1 MDECN
6 STRINKTKF
15 RLSEITEI
23 ENYFYQEINQ
33 RKLYIKKL
41 SKYVTAF
48 DYIDKISIVLS
59 AATGGVSIISFI
71 SIVGAPVGIASA
83 SFTLI
88 FSLMAGIIKKLLSI
102 TRNKKKKHDK
112 IFMLAKS
119 KLNSIET
126 LVSQA
131 LIDMEI
137 SHEELA
143 TILNERDKY
152 EEIKE
157 NLKNVSEKQE
167 NMRQNSVNSK
177 TQKITILLI
186 IYATGDFNWL
196 KTCEVNNKLSKKTPK
211 IIKHLRHQKTL

>member
-88 FSLMAGIIKKLLSI
+88 FSLTTGIIKKLLSI

-186 IYATGDFNWL
+186 IYATGHFNWL